1 MKVYLY
7 DPVTLEFVGEGAAHP
22 DQMSKGDFI
31 YPANSTP
38 IEPMVVSDGKVAKFV
53 DGEWIESDPTPLTI
67 DQVQFKRAMA
77 YADPVYGSD
86 KYFTEAARKRASG
99 DSEGALQA
107 EQQGLILVAEIKNK
121 FK

>member
-38 IEPMVVSDGKVAKFV
+38 IEPMAVSDGKVAKFV
-53 DGEWIESDPTPLTI
+53 DGEWIESDPTPLATEEI
-67 DQVQFKRAMA
+67 ERLLAIE
-77 YADPVYGSD
+77 YANPITGSD
-86 KYFTEAARKRASG
+86 RYFLEAARKRASG
-99 DSEGALQA
+99 DEQGASEA
-107 EQQGLILVAEIKNK
+107 EQQGLDLVTEIKNK
-121 FK
+121 YK